1 MFTLAS
7 NLFIRIRLYV
17 YLDNNQEAILFD
29 SSNLYKRIQVQNNFS
44 HFYEIILFFSFQS
57 ITNVMRNSAYLTRL
71 ALNLLIVNTNSYPLV
86 RMTAKE
92 FMFGYKSTLVTLG
105 NKMMPSW
112 IKFDKLGLI
121 DRVSFTF
128 LTTLSVQFF

>member
-1 MFTLAS
+1 
-7 NLFIRIRLYV
+7 
-17 YLDNNQEAILFD
+17 
-29 SSNLYKRIQVQNNFS
+29 
-44 HFYEIILFFSFQS
+44 
-57 ITNVMRNSAYLTRL
+57 MRNSAYLTRL

-121 DRVSFTF
+121 DRVSFKF
-128 LTTLSVQFF
+128 LTTLSVRFF